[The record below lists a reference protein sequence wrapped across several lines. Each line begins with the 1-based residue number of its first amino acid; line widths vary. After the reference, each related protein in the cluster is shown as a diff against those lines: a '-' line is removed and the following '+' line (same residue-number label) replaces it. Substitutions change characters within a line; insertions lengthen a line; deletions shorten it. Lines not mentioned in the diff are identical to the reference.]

1 MQKLL
6 LLILLPLLFCCK
18 SKKTQLT
25 DEDDVNVEDFIEF
38 FPEVKTSY
46 VLPDS
51 ALNVLKSDSSLISFK
66 IFTQFVPDSLIQKQF
81 GKTAKPKIFPLGR
94 VNAKTDETYLFVRLS
109 QGVKKVIYVLA
120 FNKNHQ
126 YIAGMP
132 LLISDSDPK
141 TSVMAN
147 MDSRYSITSLQQRR
161 KDDGQVLYKK
171 NVYILNADAGG
182 FALILTE
189 SNDTEMATNTV
200 INPIDTTSR
209 KHKFSGDY
217 IQDKKNFI
225 SIRDGKNPS
234 TLLFFIHFEKDNGNC
249 KGELKGEANIAG
261 TNIARYIERGNP
273 CALDFVFSG
282 RNVSMKEKGGCGSHR
297 DIKCFFEGTY
307 TRKSTPAPKKNTAT
321 KK

>member
-1 MQKLL
+1 M
-6 LLILLPLLFCCK
+6 FCCK

-25 DEDDVNVEDFIEF
+25 DEDDVSATDFIEF
-38 FPEVKTSY
+38 FPEVKLSY
-46 VLPDS
+46 QLPDS
-51 ALNVLKSDSSLISFK
+51 TLNVLKSDSSLIGFK
-66 IFTQFVPDSLIQKQF
+66 VFTQFVPDSIVEKQF
-81 GKTAKPKIFPLGR
+81 GKTAKPKIIPLGR
-94 VNAKTDETYLFVRLS
+94 VNAKTDETYLFARLS
-109 QGVKKVIYVLA
+109 QGTKKVIYVLA
-120 FNKNHQ
+120 FNKDKQ

-132 LLISDSDPK
+132 LLTSDNDPK

-147 MDSRYSITSLQQRR
+147 MDSRYSITALQQRK

-189 SNDTEMATNTV
+189 SNDNELVTNTV

-225 SIRDGKNPS
+225 SIRDGKNAS

-249 KGELKGEANIAG
+249 KGELNGEANIASA
-261 TNIARYIERGNP
+261 TIARYTERGNP
-273 CALDFVFSG
+273 CALDFIFSG
-282 RNVSMKEKGGCGSHR
+282 RNVTMKEKGGCGSHR

-307 TRKSTPAPKKNTAT
+307 SKKSTAPPKKNTP
-321 KK
+321 KKS